1 MSIVKLSIVKE
12 YLQDVMLTQTE
23 KEKATKRAVEAES
36 CCFSYFFL
44 SLY

>member
-1 MSIVKLSIVKE
+1 MSIVKLTLVKE

-23 KEKATKRAVEAES
+23 KEKATKRATEDES
-36 CCFSYFFL
+36 CRFSYFFL